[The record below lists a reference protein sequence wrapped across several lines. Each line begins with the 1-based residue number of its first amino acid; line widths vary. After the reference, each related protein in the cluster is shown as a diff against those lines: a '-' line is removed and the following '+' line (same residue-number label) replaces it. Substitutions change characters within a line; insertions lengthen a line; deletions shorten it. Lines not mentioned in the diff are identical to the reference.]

1 MKKLLIFFIF
11 ISSVSFAQLPN
22 YITPEEQGI
31 MNSYLIS
38 ARSYTSPAAMMNS
51 PASPV
56 RASAEW
62 EEIDGLMVAWAGY
75 TNILSEIVSAARLE
89 TQVYIICGSSCNRT
103 DSTST

>member
-1 MKKLLIFFIF
+1 M
-11 ISSVSFAQLPN
+11 
-22 YITPEEQGI
+22 TPEEQGI

-38 ARSYTSPAAMMNS
+38 ARSYTSPAAMMNP

-75 TNILSEIVSAARLE
+75 TNILREIVRAARLE
-89 TQVYIICGSSCNRT
+89 TQVYIICGSSCN
-103 DSTST
+103 STASPSIKSYLTSGGVPLWKIPFL